1 MLTSTVNQKRRK
13 EISVLTPK
21 NPAAKE
27 VYVARQIQ
35 TTVASKLIAVK
46 SIAQI

>member
-21 NPAAKE
+21 DPAAKE
-27 VYVARQIQ
+27 LARQIQ
-35 TTVASKLIAVK
+35 TTVVSN
-46 SIAQI
+46 